1 MKTFGKLTILFSC
14 LLFLCSVAHSGRSKE
29 EQFNLLSHYNNAS
42 LVEDSLELVT
52 SSSRLAVSTVINYG
66 FWYSICKS
74 PELISPL
81 TGRFGLSGSDEN
93 ELQEVRSSFC
103 NQLAAIITST
113 EVALAGH
120 ISPWPLE
127 LPWWQPL
134 RFVGTAYVGYQT
146 YTNQDPYR
154 VAIVTSAY
162 FTHEV
167 MARTLARALT
177 IRTLRNQDTGTT
189 QSLNYARIEYKL
201 LSSIAGLMVGAIV
214 YKKMLDIGLSP
225 VKAAFAYMISASMMK
240 TISTLSSLLVLD
252 SGSGHAVV
260 EEAVTMA
267 AAGTGAI
274 AGTMAVA
281 ISGAMAVWCR
291 SDLFLKVN
299 TLVTITLASPES
311 EIGHIDSF
319 IGLKAEVG
327 MTVGAVLL
335 QFLLQQSRELDSRH
349 LMRNVA
355 VTLAPA
361 LTLALINGVSN
372 HAVFGYSLEE
382 SFTET
387 AQNQWKKFHAPLDY
401 LYTLF
406 H

>member
-1 MKTFGKLTILFSC
+1 M
-14 LLFLCSVAHSGRSKE
+14 
-29 EQFNLLSHYNNAS
+29 SHYNNAS
-42 LVEDSLELVT
+42 LVEDSLELIT
-52 SSSRLAVSTVINYG
+52 SSSGLAVSTVINYG

-74 PELISPL
+74 TELISTL

-93 ELQEVRSSFC
+93 ELQQVRSSFC

-134 RFVGTAYVGYQT
+134 RFVGTAYVGYQS
-146 YTNQDPYR
+146 YTHNNPNH
-154 VAIVTSAY
+154 ATIETAAY
-162 FTHEV
+162 FSHAV
-167 MARTLARALT
+167 VARTLAGALT
-177 IRTLRNQDTGTT
+177 IRTLRHQDISTI
-189 QSLNYARIEYKL
+189 QPLNFARIEYKM
-201 LSSIAGLMVGAIV
+201 LSSIAGMMIGAIV
-214 YKKMLDIGLSP
+214 YEKMLDRGLTP
-225 VKAAFAYMISASMMK
+225 VKAAFAYMISASLTK
-240 TISTLSSLLVLD
+240 TISAISSLLIVNSD
-252 SGSGHAVV
+252 SGHALV
-260 EEAVTMA
+260 EEAGAVI

-274 AGTMAVA
+274 AGSMAVA
-281 ISGAMAVWCR
+281 SSGAVATWHR
-291 SDLFLKVN
+291 SDLFLN
-299 TLVTITLASPES
+299 IAAILTMALAIPEV
-311 EIGHIDSF
+311 GHIDGL

-327 MTVGAVLL
+327 MTVGLVLL
-335 QFLLQQSRELDSRH
+335 QFLLQQRRELDSRH

-372 HAVFGYSLEE
+372 HAVYGYSLAE

-387 AQNQWKKFHAPLDY
+387 ARNQWQKFYDPLDY
-401 LYTLF
+401 LHILF